1 MHTKDRLAAA
11 LRELKLDIMAKRAE
25 RGYYH
30 EFLSPLDLAE
40 VALVNDPGHM
50 ANRRPHQRTE
60 ILAFRKRVMNGE
72 FDATKEEGDAWAA
85 SREGQD
91 AMRRLAE
98 GPPTTPTDV
107 EIVLPD
113 GSSIPLP
120 PDDLSYRALA
130 AKISKAKQ

>member
-1 MHTKDRLAAA
+1 M
-11 LRELKLDIMAKRAE
+11 
-25 RGYYH
+25 
-30 EFLSPLDLAE
+30 DLPGT
-40 VALVNDPGHM
+40 ALVNDLKHM

-60 ILAFRKRVMNGE
+60 ILEFRKRVMNGE
-72 FDATKEEGDAWAA
+72 FNANKEEGETWAA

-98 GPPTTPTDV
+98 GPPTTPTGV

-120 PDDLSYRALA
+120 PDDLSYHALVA
-130 AKISKAKQ
+130 RISKVKQ

>member
-11 LRELKLDIMAKRAE
+11 LRELKLDIMAERAE
-25 RGYYH
+25 RGHYH
-30 EFLSPLDLAE
+30 EFLSPLDLPE
-40 VALVNDPGHM
+40 VALANDQRHM

-72 FDATKEEGDAWAA
+72 FDATEESDAWAA

-98 GPPTTPTDV
+98 GPPTTPTGV

-113 GSSIPLP
+113 GSSIPPP

-130 AKISKAKQ
+130 GRRSKTKQ

>member
-1 MHTKDRLAAA
+1 
-11 LRELKLDIMAKRAE
+11 
-25 RGYYH
+25 
-30 EFLSPLDLAE
+30 
-40 VALVNDPGHM
+40 
-50 ANRRPHQRTE
+50 
-60 ILAFRKRVMNGE
+60 MNGE

-85 SREGQD
+85 GRKGQD

-98 GPPTTPTDV
+98 GPPTTPTGV